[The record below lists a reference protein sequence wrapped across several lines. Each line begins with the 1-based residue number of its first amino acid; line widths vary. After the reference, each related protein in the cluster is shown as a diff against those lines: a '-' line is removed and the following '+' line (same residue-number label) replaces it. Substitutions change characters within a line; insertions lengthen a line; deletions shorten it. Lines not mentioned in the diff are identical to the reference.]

1 MENKI
6 ITFEDI
12 QKANESIITTDI
24 KGKDYAEVNQ
34 RIKAFRMVYPT
45 GYIITNMEKNENGI
59 CVFKAQVGYYKE
71 HNTIA
76 DDEKGKKYQDT
87 YNEKIVL
94 ATGTAYEKE
103 NSTFINKTSY
113 IENCETS
120 AVGRA
125 LGMCGFGINTS
136 VASAEEVLNAINNQV
151 LTKEEALELEI
162 KFGQYKGNKLKDIVD
177 DERYLRWLF
186 NNSKDENMVKAVSSI
201 TGWEIKT
208 DEELQEELNIMVKYK
223 QLLSETNTLP
233 NEVPEYYQKQ
243 GIEKMTIKE
252 YKDAIQIL
260 EKKKEKMKNE

>member
-59 CVFKAQVGYYKE
+59 CVFKAQVGYYKD
-71 HNTIA
+71 HNTIS
-76 DDEKGKKYQDT
+76 DDEKGNKYQDT
-87 YNEKIVL
+87 YCEKIVL

-151 LTKEEALELEI
+151 LTKEEALEIKLTFGKYDGKTLSEI
-162 KFGQYKGNKLKDIVD
+162 QD
-177 DERYLRWLF
+177 DESYLEYLF
-186 NNSKDENMVKAVSSI
+186 NNSKDENIVKAVSLI
-201 TGWEIKT
+201 TGWEIKSDEEIKATTQLLANIKKLMSDKKMLPNELSEKYGKKSNEMT
-208 DEELQEELNIMVKYK
+208 DEELK
-223 QLLSETNTLP
+223 
-233 NEVPEYYQKQ
+233 EVIKWLEQK
-243 GIEKMTIKE
+243 
-252 YKDAIQIL
+252 
-260 EKKKEKMKNE
+260 